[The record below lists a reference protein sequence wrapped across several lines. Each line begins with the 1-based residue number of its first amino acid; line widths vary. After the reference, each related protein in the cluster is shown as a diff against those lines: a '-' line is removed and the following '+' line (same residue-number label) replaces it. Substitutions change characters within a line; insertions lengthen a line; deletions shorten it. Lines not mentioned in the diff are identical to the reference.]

1 MPLLREVVQRTTA
14 AVDTDPT
21 LVRQQGVFHLGKRE
35 LRHPYPLRERIQGP

>member
-21 LVRQQGVFHLGKRE
+21 LVRRQGVIPVGKRD

>member
-1 MPLLREVVQRTTA
+1 MPLLREVVQRTNA

-21 LVRQQGVFHLGKRE
+21 LVRQQSVIDVDKRD